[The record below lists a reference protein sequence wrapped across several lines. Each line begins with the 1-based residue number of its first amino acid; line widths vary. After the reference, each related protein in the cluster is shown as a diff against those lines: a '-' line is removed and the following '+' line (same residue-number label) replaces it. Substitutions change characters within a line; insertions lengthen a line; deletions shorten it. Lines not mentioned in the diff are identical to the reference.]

1 MSVMCSKPV
10 CSEFLVGIYVK
21 KLLEYLHNIK
31 QPSIFAPALQK

>member
-1 MSVMCSKPV
+1 MCSKPA
-10 CSEFLVGIYVK
+10 CFELLTEIYVK

>member
-1 MSVMCSKPV
+1 MYSKPV
-10 CSEFLVGIYVK
+10 YSELLVEIYVK